1 MNTPALAWQP
11 VADGEHPS
19 ISLRDDEIH
28 LWLLERGRGD
38 PAVRALIAR
47 YAGCAPE
54 RLELAHGPH
63 GKPRVADGAFA
74 FNLSHSGA
82 HTLLACARGCE
93 LGVDLEHERRIRRRA
108 ALLERCFTDAE
119 RAHVRGSG
127 HADASLLRHW
137 AAKEALVKAIGRGIA
152 YGLKRIAI
160 AFEDDAPR
168 VDALEGEAGPPA
180 RWQLTGFEP
189 LPGAYAALAY
199 DGAPRTI
206 RGFLV

>member
-1 MNTPALAWQP
+1 MSSEPIQWLPA
-11 VADGEHPS
+11 GETHPAEE
-19 ISLRDDEIH
+19 LRDDEIH

-47 YAGCAPE
+47 YAGVEPA
-54 RLELAHGPH
+54 ELKFAHGAH
-63 GKPRVADGAFA
+63 GKPRVPDVALT
-74 FNLSHSGA
+74 FNLSHTGS

-108 ALLERCFTDAE
+108 ALLERCFTE
-119 RAHVRGSG
+119 REQARMR
-127 HADASLLRHW
+127 ADGPGEAALLRHW

-160 AFEDDAPR
+160 AFDGSHPR
-168 VDALEGEAGPPA
+168 VVELDGEAGPPG
-180 RWQLTGFEP
+180 RWQLAGFEP

-199 DGAPRTI
+199 EGTPRSL
-206 RGFLV
+206 RGFLA